1 MEDTLLFAAA
11 EALVSSELGV
21 DTVCRS
27 DCDSCFLYGNTYI
40 EVLPTERIVEQEPP
54 VFNIQWAASERLS
67 DICVFT
73 LKNRL
78 FWDFYI
84 VKSSVIDSCFGG
96 ITNIS
101 LPLIEPF
108 SLHAKVGGI
117 KRAIDLACNL

>member
-40 EVLPTERIVEQEPP
+40 EVLPTERIDEQEPP
-54 VFNIQWAASERLS
+54 VFNIERTASERLS
-67 DICVFT
+67 DVCVFT

-108 SLHAKVGGI
+108 SLHTKVGGI

>member
-1 MEDTLLFAAA
+1 MGDTVLFAA
-11 EALVSSELGV
+11 EALISRELGL
-21 DTVCRS
+21 DTAFRS
-27 DCDSCFLYGNTYI
+27 GCDSCFLYGNSYI
-40 EVLPTERIVEQEPP
+40 EVLPTERIDEQEPP
-54 VFNIQWAASERLS
+54 MFNIQWAASERLS
-67 DICVFT
+67 DVCVFT

>member
-1 MEDTLLFAAA
+1 MGDTVLFAAA
-11 EALVSSELGV
+11 EALISRELGV

-27 DCDSCFLYGNTYI
+27 DCDSCFLYGNSYI
-40 EVLPTERIVEQEPP
+40 EVLPTERIVEHEPP

-73 LKNRL
+73 LKNWL